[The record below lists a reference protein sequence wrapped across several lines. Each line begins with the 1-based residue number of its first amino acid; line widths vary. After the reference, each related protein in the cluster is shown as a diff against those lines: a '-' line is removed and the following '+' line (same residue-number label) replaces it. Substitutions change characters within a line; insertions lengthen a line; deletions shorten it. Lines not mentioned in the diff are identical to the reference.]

1 MPLNQKE
8 LSKPLWNRF
17 YNSTVLRAKGIAD
30 ESLRNLHLTLLNEG
44 CQHGAGAFV
53 NAVPSNPFT
62 RFSSPEFKDVLR
74 SFLGLSPAGCRTG
87 HIHTHACGKDRD
99 KPMELHNCPAPSGV
113 AALADSSVHLSHCP
127 LHGRTHQASN
137 ACEATILAMV
147 EACQFGH
154 SWRRQITLVSEGDG
168 NGGPMT
174 WKSDLVGYDDE
185 GKLILIDVG
194 VKTLGAL
201 SYRGLRKTMRSRT
214 QRALDDLEIEKTKS
228 TTRAAA
234 RAKDLGAKLIAL
246 AFSSNGAFSRKSQD
260 FFKRVFH
267 HAKLRGLSH
276 MGISFPK
283 ADTSWTSKFFSTYW
297 RQRLVCCMC
306 GTSAHL
312 VLKTLA
318 GDALYK
324 AQLKT
329 GARGARDFVH
339 SYGRDGFVT
348 PIAVRSDSDLGG
360 VDAPEDAAFA
370 NKFGAEGTSRDD
382 HVVPDGGICM
392 DHFDRRQGCG
402 VDPDPGGGGDGDT
415 GWGAWSASD
424 CEEAQLAQHV
434 ENCSTDAQLPFINNN
449 AIELSKSTTPSVA
462 DSAVVMQDNDNN
474 DDVLW
479 CVKCGDTCECVWR

>member
-1 MPLNQKE
+1 
-8 LSKPLWNRF
+8 
-17 YNSTVLRAKGIAD
+17 
-30 ESLRNLHLTLLNEG
+30 
-44 CQHGAGAFV
+44 
-53 NAVPSNPFT
+53 
-62 RFSSPEFKDVLR
+62 
-74 SFLGLSPAGCRTG
+74 
-87 HIHTHACGKDRD
+87 
-99 KPMELHNCPAPSGV
+99 
-113 AALADSSVHLSHCP
+113 
-127 LHGRTHQASN
+127 
-137 ACEATILAMV
+137 
-147 EACQFGH
+147 
-154 SWRRQITLVSEGDG
+154 
-168 NGGPMT
+168 MT

-214 QRALDDLEIEKTKS
+214 QRALDDLEREKTKS

-246 AFSSNGAFSRKSQD
+246 GFSSNGAFSRKSQD

-318 GDALYK
+318 GDALVE
-324 AQLKT
+324 ASLKT

-348 PIAVRSDSDLGG
+348 PIATLARTDRQTIAQG
-360 VDAPEDAAFA
+360 E
-370 NKFGAEGTSRDD
+370 NKW
-382 HVVPDGGICM
+382 IK
-392 DHFDRRQGCG
+392 
-402 VDPDPGGGGDGDT
+402 
-415 GWGAWSASD
+415 
-424 CEEAQLAQHV
+424 
-434 ENCSTDAQLPFINNN
+434 I
-449 AIELSKSTTPSVA
+449 
-462 DSAVVMQDNDNN
+462 
-474 DDVLW
+474 
-479 CVKCGDTCECVWR
+479 